1 MDLLDL
7 LALLLFACAGW
18 LWYNSLDARE
28 VAVAAARS
36 ACSSEGLLLLDDTVA
51 IERLG
56 LARDGNGS
64 VRLRRVYGF
73 EYSHTGDDR
82 NAGSIALLGDDVR
95 VISLAL
101 RDVPPRHRLH

>member
-1 MDLLDL
+1 MDFYDL
-7 LALLLFACAGW
+7 IALLLFAAGAW
-18 LWYNSLDARE
+18 LWYDSLKVRE
-28 VAVAAARS
+28 AAVAAARA
-36 ACSSEGLLLLDDTVA
+36 ACAAENLLLLDDTVA

-73 EYSHTGDDR
+73 EYSHSGDDR
-82 NAGSIALLGDDVR
+82 NTGSIALLGDDVR

-101 RDVPPRHRLH
+101 RAVPPRHQLH